1 MKWLMSVCVIVKG
14 CLNILVFF
22 ITSYS
27 YHINQKPNKLQT
39 AVVYKCNAS
48 ES

>member
-27 YHINQKPNKLQT
+27 YHINAEAKQTPNCSDVQ
-39 AVVYKCNAS
+39 VQCI
-48 ES
+48 

>member
-27 YHINQKPNKLQT
+27 YHINAEAKQT